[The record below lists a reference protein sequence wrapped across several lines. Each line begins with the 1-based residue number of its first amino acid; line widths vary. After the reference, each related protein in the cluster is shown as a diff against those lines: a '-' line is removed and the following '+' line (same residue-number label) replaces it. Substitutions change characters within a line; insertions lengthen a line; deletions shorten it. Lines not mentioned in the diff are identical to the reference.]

1 MTIYEILSLA
11 INFAIL
17 IIELLT
23 SLPKKK
29 KSE

>member
-17 IIELLT
+17 IITLLT
-23 SLPKKK
+23 YLRTSRE
-29 KSE
+29 SV